1 MKTYLINILKEDFM
15 FSQTRIV
22 LGAFATAALLAGCAT
37 TPPNVQPLAVNSDP
51 VTEIQKTDEM
61 LKEARAQQYDVLS
74 PNNYTE
80 AEKTLNKAKKYK
92 EKDKPTEKIL
102 EQVSYSRAWLNLTNE
117 KAKLAESVMKDITD
131 ARAGALKAGAPQYF
145 EKDWKKAGNELEN
158 ITGDIE
164 KGNLRPADKKGQTLT
179 QKYHD
184 LERRSV
190 GKTFLGRAY
199 SNIEVADK
207 AKAEK
212 IAPRTYSA
220 TMTKM
225 DSTQKLIAADPRNT
239 EAIRKAADVAT
250 LETMHLLDVTKKVQG
265 GNSEELVLLT
275 ERQKTQISGLK
286 AETATTEMQL
296 DRTKEQ
302 LSVTE
307 QARARKE
314 ALLSRAERVRSE
326 LKPTEAEVFA
336 QGDSLMIRLKGLQ
349 FPTNQATL
357 GTRNQALLK
366 KVRSALEG
374 IQVSKV
380 RVEGHTDSVGSEQR
394 NRALSQKRA
403 EAVENYI
410 LANGVLSSNQIEAV
424 GMGYDNPIG
433 DNATKAGRAQNRR
446 IDLVIEP
453 KMDAPMKKAPSRL
466 Q

>member
-1 MKTYLINILKEDFM
+1 M
-15 FSQTRIV
+15 FSHTRLV

-37 TPPNVQPLAVNSDP
+37 TPPNVQPLPANADTI
-51 VTEIQKTDEM
+51 TEIQKTDEM

-92 EKDKPTEKIL
+92 EKGKAPEKIL
-102 EQVSYSRAWLNLTNE
+102 EQVSYSRAWLELTNE
-117 KAKLAESVMKDITD
+117 KAKLSENVMKEITD
-131 ARAGALKAGAPQYF
+131 ARSGALKAGASEYF
-145 EKDWKKAGNELEN
+145 PKDWKKLGNELEN

-164 KGNLRPADKKGQTLT
+164 KGNLRPADKKGQALT
-179 QKYHD
+179 EKFHD
-184 LERRSV
+184 LERRAV
-190 GKTFLGRAY
+190 GQTYLGRAY
-199 SNIEVADK
+199 SNVNIAEK

-212 IAPRTYSA
+212 IAPRTYGI
-220 TMTKM
+220 TMAKM
-225 DSTQKLIAADPRNT
+225 GEAQKLIAADPRNT
-239 EAIRKAADVAT
+239 AAIRSAGEVAT
-250 LETMHLLDVTKKVQG
+250 LESMHLLDVTRKVEA
-265 GNSEELVLLT
+265 GNSEELVLLA

-286 AETATTEMQL
+286 AETATTEM
-296 DRTKEQ
+296 R
-302 LSVTE
+302 LSVAE
-307 QARARKE
+307 QAKADLARKE

-326 LKPTEAEVFA
+326 LKPSEAEVFA
-336 QGDSLMIRLKGLQ
+336 QGDKLMIRLKGLQ

-357 GTRNQALLK
+357 GPRNQALLK
-366 KVRSALEG
+366 KVRTALEG

-380 RVEGHTDSVGSEQR
+380 RVEGHTDSTGSEER
-394 NRALSQKRA
+394 NRVLSQKRA

-433 DNATKAGRAQNRR
+433 DNATKFGRAQNRR

-453 KMDAPMKKAPSRL
+453 KLDAPAKKRAPSRM

>member
-1 MKTYLINILKEDFM
+1 M

-37 TPPNVQPLAVNSDP
+37 TPPNVQPLAPNSDP
-51 VTEIQKTDEM
+51 ITEIQKTDEM

-74 PNNYTE
+74 PNNFTE
-80 AEKTLNKAKKYK
+80 AEKSLNKAKSYKDK
-92 EKDKPTEKIL
+92 EKSTDKVL

-117 KAKLAESVMKDITD
+117 KAKLSESVMKDITD
-131 ARAGALKAGAPQYF
+131 ARAGALKAGAPTYF
-145 EKDWKKAGNELEN
+145 EKDWKNAGNELEN

-164 KGNLRPADKKGQTLT
+164 KGNLKPADKKGQDLT
-179 QKYHD
+179 QKYRD

-190 GKTFLGRAY
+190 GKTYLGRAQANVE
-199 SNIEVADK
+199 SAEK

-212 IAPRTYSA
+212 IAPRTYTA
-220 TMTKM
+220 TMAKM
-225 DSTQKLIAADPRNT
+225 DAAQKIIAADPRNT
-239 EAIRKAADVAT
+239 EAIRKSSEVAT

-286 AETATTEMQL
+286 ADSATTEMQL
-296 DRTKEQ
+296 DRTQAQ
-302 LSVTE
+302 LSVAE
-307 QARARKE
+307 QAKVDLARKE

-326 LKPTEAEVFA
+326 LKPSEAEVFA
-336 QGDSLMIRLKGLQ
+336 QGDNLMIRLKGLQ

-357 GTRNQALLK
+357 GPRNQALLK

-380 RVEGHTDSVGSEQR
+380 RIEGHTDSTGNEEK
-394 NRALSQKRA
+394 NRELSQKRA

-424 GMGYDNPIG
+424 GMGVDNPIS
-433 DNATKAGRAQNRR
+433 DNATKSGRAQNRR

-453 KMDAPMKKAPSRL
+453 KMDAQMKKAPSRM

>member
-1 MKTYLINILKEDFM
+1 M
-15 FSQTRIV
+15 
-22 LGAFATAALLAGCAT
+22 GAFATTALLAGCAT
-37 TPPNVQPLAVNSDP
+37 TPPNVQPLASNADP
-51 VTEIQKTDEM
+51 IVEIQKTDEM

-92 EKDKPTEKIL
+92 EKGKPTEKVL
-102 EQVSYSRAWLNLTNE
+102 EQISYSRAWINMTNE
-117 KAKLAESVMKDITD
+117 KAKLAESVMKDITA
-131 ARAGALKAGAPQYF
+131 ARSGALKAGASEYF
-145 EKDWKKAGNELEN
+145 PKDWKKAGNELEN

-164 KGNLRPADKKGQTLT
+164 KGNLRPADKKGQSLT

-184 LERRSV
+184 LERRAV
-190 GKTFLGRAY
+190 GHTFLGRAY
-199 SNIEVADK
+199 SNVEAAEK
-207 AKAEK
+207 AKADQ
-212 IAPRTYSA
+212 IAPRTYGV
-220 TMTKM
+220 TMAKM
-225 DSTQKLIAADPRNT
+225 NTAQKLIATDPKNT
-239 EAIRKAADVAT
+239 EAIRKASEVAT
-250 LETMHLLDVTKKVQG
+250 LETMHLLDVTSKVEA
-265 GNSEELVLLT
+265 GNSEELVLLA

-286 AETATTEMQL
+286 AETATTQ
-296 DRTKEQ
+296 RQ
-302 LSVTE
+302 LSVAE
-307 QARARKE
+307 QAQVDLARKE

-326 LKPTEAEVFA
+326 LKPSEAEVFA

-357 GTRNQALLK
+357 GRKNQALLK
-366 KVRSALEG
+366 KVRTALEG

-380 RVEGHTDSVGSEQR
+380 RVEGHTDSVGSAEK
-394 NRALSQKRA
+394 NRVLSQKRA

-433 DNATKAGRAQNRR
+433 DNATTSGRAQNRR

-453 KMDAPMKKAPSRL
+453 KLDAPTKKAPSRM